1 MPHNCF
7 YRPKIGKMKKLTLM
21 LIGIGLMRVSYAQFE
36 GILLYDCTIKNKTL
50 TTIYVS
56 KTKVLL
62 EAKTFPMKDGV
73 ADISA
78 GKEEDDLLFDFEA
91 NKATRLNSRYRKA
104 LTQDMAPVTADKL
117 ARAQDAD
124 ITITD
129 LGAEKVDNYN
139 CHHFT
144 IRIKGGVRD
153 LWVTKDLGTTPLY
166 MISLFDYFPVGSVV
180 VNKLKDAGG
189 EGIVVKSQSG
199 NIVVNLANVQ
209 RKTVPPSFFQ
219 IPAGYSIEKP

>member
-1 MPHNCF
+1 
-7 YRPKIGKMKKLTLM
+7 MKKLTLM
-21 LIGIGLMRVSYAQFE
+21 LIGIGLMQACYAQFE

-62 EAKTFPMKDGV
+62 EAKTFPMKEGV
-73 ADISA
+73 TDISA
-78 GKEEDDLLFDFEA
+78 GKEQDDLLFDFEA

-117 ARAQDAD
+117 ARAKDAD

-129 LGAEKVDNYN
+129 LGPEKVDKYD
-139 CHHFT
+139 CHHFSLN
-144 IRIKGGVRD
+144 IKGSTRD
-153 LWVTKDLGTTPLY
+153 LWVTKDLGTAPIY
-166 MISLFDYFPVGSVV
+166 MISLFDYFPAGSLLI
-180 VNKLKDAGG
+180 NKLKDAGG

-199 NIVVNLANVQ
+199 NVVVILTTVQ

-219 IPAGYSIEKP
+219 IPAGYSTEKP